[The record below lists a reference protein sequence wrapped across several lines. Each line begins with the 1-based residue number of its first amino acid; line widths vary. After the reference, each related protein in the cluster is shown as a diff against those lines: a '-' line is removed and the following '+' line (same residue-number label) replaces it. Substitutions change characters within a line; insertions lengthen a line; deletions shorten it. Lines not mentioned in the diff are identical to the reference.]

1 MGNASQ
7 KDIRRYNDICT
18 RAKALLAR
26 LTDSKAAVES
36 CNAGATLQVAQ
47 DGLSIVVSFQKANG
61 RDGSATV
68 SVQNGQIG
76 NGITSIT
83 VGEEAVGEATALT
96 VNYGTNKT
104 CKFNL
109 EAGDE
114 GRSGSTDSALT
125 FYYKTGGKKF
135 EYTMTGISVSGD
147 VVSSSVS
154 GVNFGATGI
163 SVSVTGLSMTARLLY
178 VTYDT
183 LDSTVNFNEYKSHVV
198 QADAKGVQNT
208 LKVSE
213 SVGEGSEQDKTM
225 VENELETSK
234 VESGVQNL
242 AIGPRVETK
251 TVLGWVSNQ

>member
-26 LTDSKAAVES
+26 LTDSKAAVGS
-36 CNAGATLQVAQ
+36 CNAGATLQAAQ

-61 RDGSATV
+61 SDGSATV

-83 VGEEAVGEATALT
+83 VGEELVGAATALT

-104 CKFNL
+104 CKFSL
-109 EAGDE
+109 DAGDE

-125 FYYKTGGKKF
+125 FYYKNGGKKF
-135 EYTMTGISVSGD
+135 EYTMTGISVSGN

-163 SVSVTGLSMTARLLY
+163 SISVTGLSMTARLFYL
-178 VTYDT
+178 TYDK
-183 LDSTVNFNEYKSHVV
+183 LDSAVAFNVYTNHLEEVLVQVDDFEVNVNKSE
-198 QADAKGVQNT
+198 AK
-208 LKVSE
+208 
-213 SVGEGSEQDKTM
+213 GSEQDKKL
-225 VENELETSK
+225 VENTVAASK
-234 VESGVQNL
+234 VESGSHFYVM
-242 AIGPRVETK
+242 GTK
-251 TVLGWVSNQ
+251 LGTQMVLSWVKNP